1 MRKHLMILAGIL
13 ASLALVAVG
22 CGGDDN
28 NDSGSSGSDSSGSQS
43 KSADTT
49 ESGSTGGGGG
59 AQKLTLTA
67 DPGGALKFDKK
78 ELSAKAGK
86 VTITMDNPSS
96 VPHAVEVEG
105 NGVEKETKTLDP
117 GQGIADGG
125 PQVRQVR
132 VLLPGRR
139 PQAGRHGGHP
149 YRRLS
154 PRGSTS
160 TAATGAGPSARGRPS
175 APRGSST

>member
-13 ASLALVAVG
+13 ASLALVAAG

-28 NDSGSSGSDSSGSQS
+28 NDSGSSGGDSSGAQNN
-43 KSADTT
+43 SADTT
-49 ESGSTGGGGG
+49 ESAPTGGGG

-78 ELSAKAGK
+78 QLSAKPGK

-105 NGVEKETKTLDP
+105 NGVEQASKTLT
-117 GQGIADGG
+117 QGKASVSVDLKAGKYEFYCPVDGHK
-125 PQVRQVR
+125 
-132 VLLPGRR
+132 
-139 PQAGRHGGHP
+139 QAGMEGTLTVG
-149 YRRLS
+149 
-154 PRGSTS
+154 
-160 TAATGAGPSARGRPS
+160 
-175 APRGSST
+175 